1 MSGKKQGRRS
11 CRMHPPVEREPV
23 TPDPSLEE
31 IWGTETTM
39 GMAERI
45 RLERPEHPQ
54 NKGMFRPAQIRECS
68 TLLLPFGYGALRG
81 QG

>member
-1 MSGKKQGRRS
+1 MASRKKS
-11 CRMHPPVEREPV
+11 RMHTPKVYKTV
-23 TPDPSLEE
+23 TPDPTLEE

-39 GMAERI
+39 GMAEMI

-54 NKGMFRPAQIRECS
+54 NKGLHRPAQIRECS
-68 TLLLPFGYGALRG
+68 TLLLPFGHGVLRG